1 MTHVVLVTNIV
12 MVILLLTIVL
22 MQQVPGVIPGK
33 KYIALSAVT
42 HVVLTTN
49 IVLKVENLIFLPNL
63 IWVYR

>member
-1 MTHVVLVTNIV
+1 MLVTNIV